1 MSTQQTIKF
10 ILFICFLTSACFNVY
25 VFKPLNNEAA
35 YLAATQDSY
44 NIDAFDEHSPK
55 IETIRW
61 EAPPP
66 SYTSLPKVIPL
77 SESLSSWPE
86 MKQQEQQQDHQ
97 QQHQNLVVHKQQEHN
112 NVPLLDCKDME
123 QIKIIRRIGEGKMKK
138 VYKVI
143 LPLGLAVLAK
153 RCISIKYVRKGILE
167 AEARH
172 IVNLQKVHGREN
184 TIHYYG
190 ECNAKRPPHFQDNKK
205 KVRKA
210 PSREEKVKLEE
221 ESDIYIKENAADF
234 RLSFTWFSEI
244 GKPLITEWYKFTE
257 DDSFRE
263 CFASHFTDADIE
275 DFRTIARQYAVGYEG
290 FHMILQKIGFPT
302 DNIYPQQYIIADAGI
317 RHADLDTVYP
327 CEECTY
333 EEALL
338 INCSVMK
345 RLLFSDTLDCSFE
358 FSARNPPTD
367 PSKHVNVDKAYLQCI
382 PS

>member
-123 QIKIIRRIGEGKMKK
+123 QIKIIRQIGEGKMKR
-138 VYKVI
+138 V
-143 LPLGLAVLAK
+143 
-153 RCISIKYVRKGILE
+153 
-167 AEARH
+167 
-172 IVNLQKVHGREN
+172 
-184 TIHYYG
+184 
-190 ECNAKRPPHFQDNKK
+190 
-205 KVRKA
+205 
-210 PSREEKVKLEE
+210 
-221 ESDIYIKENAADF
+221 
-234 RLSFTWFSEI
+234 SE
-244 GKPLITEWYKFTE
+244 T
-257 DDSFRE
+257 SFRVVSVSKTLYYRQM
-263 CFASHFTDADIE
+263 CKK
-275 DFRTIARQYAVGYEG
+275 RNARGRGSAHCKSTEG
-290 FHMILQKIGFPT
+290 TWERKYHT
-302 DNIYPQQYIIADAGI
+302 
-317 RHADLDTVYP
+317 
-327 CEECTY
+327 
-333 EEALL
+333 LL
-338 INCSVMK
+338 W
-345 RLLFSDTLDCSFE
+345 
-358 FSARNPPTD
+358 
-367 PSKHVNVDKAYLQCI
+367 
-382 PS
+382 